1 MADMADT
8 ALYEE
13 DIIAREVASP
23 IAARM
28 AGGTPFSWSAAI
40 AGVFAAMAVSFIIIA
55 LGSGIGLS
63 FASPYGGPT
72 ATTLTIAAAVWL
84 VMAQAM
90 GFATGGYVA
99 ARLRSPAYDGLAGE
113 TTFRDGAEGLVVWA
127 LGVVI
132 MVVVTGTLA
141 ILAASAGARMTA
153 AASGGVVAPSAAAAA
168 SAAAQVSASPIDY
181 FVDLMFRP
189 PPGAAAGQSQEQQP
203 QRPATIGMAAA
214 AAQPLSPESRAEVTR
229 ILARG
234 MAAGKLDD
242 NDRTYLAQLV
252 SMRTG
257 LAAQEAQQRVTM
269 VENDARESI
278 KAAAD
283 KAATAG
289 AFFSFWTFMALLFG
303 GAAATLAGMLGGQI
317 RDEEG
322 RLAEGSESLAGS

>member
-1 MADMADT
+1 MADT
-8 ALYEE
+8 LYEEDIEE

-23 IAARM
+23 IAARL

-40 AGVFAAMAVSFIIIA
+40 AGVLAAMAISFIVIA

-63 FASPYGGPT
+63 FASPYTGPS
-72 ATTLTIAAAVWL
+72 AATLTIAAAVWL
-84 VMAQAM
+84 VMAQAL

-99 ARLRSPAYDGLAGE
+99 ARLRSPAYDGFEDE
-113 TTFRDGAEGLVVWA
+113 TAFRDAAEGLVVWA

-132 MVVVTGTLA
+132 MAVLAGGLA
-141 ILAASAGARMTA
+141 ILAASAGTHVAA
-153 AASGGVVAPSAAAAA
+153 AASGGAVAPSASAAA
-168 SAAAQVSASPIDY
+168 SSVAQASAAPVDY
-181 FVDLMFRP
+181 YVDLMFRP
-189 PPGAAAGQSQEQQP
+189 PAGAAPEQGQG
-203 QRPATIGMAAA
+203 QRPATVGTAAGS
-214 AAQPLSPESRAEVTR
+214 AQPLGAESRAEVTR

-234 MAAGKLDD
+234 VSEGKLDD
-242 NDRTYLAQLV
+242 NDRAYLAQLV

-257 LAAQEAQQRVTM
+257 VPQDEAQQRVTM

-303 GAAATLAGMLGGQI
+303 GAAATLAGILGGQI
-317 RDEEG
+317 RDEERPLAQSG
-322 RLAEGSESLAGS
+322 RSLAGS